1 MPDRSEKVQAR
12 VREELEKNPD
22 ATTKE
27 LQEAARSVDASI
39 GELSLRQ
46 FNAGYV
52 LPLKRSGV
60 GRGRKA
66 RTGAGGGAGAAGGR
80 RRGGR
85 RRTAAQPAAE
95 APAPRRAARAP
106 AAPAAA
112 PAAGGTAD
120 IDRDRVRSTLLEFAR
135 DFSDAE
141 SRAEIVGVL
150 SNLDRYI
157 DKILRSRK

>member
-27 LQEAARSVDASI
+27 LQEAAKSVDASI

-66 RTGAGGGAGAAGGR
+66 KTGAGAAAGAAGGR

-85 RRTAAQPAAE
+85 RRAAPQPSAE

-106 AAPAAA
+106 TAASTASGA
-112 PAAGGTAD
+112 AD
-120 IDRDRVRSTLLEFAR
+120 IDRDRVRNTLLEFAR

-150 SNLDRYI
+150 SNLDRYV
-157 DKILRSRK
+157 DKIVRSRK